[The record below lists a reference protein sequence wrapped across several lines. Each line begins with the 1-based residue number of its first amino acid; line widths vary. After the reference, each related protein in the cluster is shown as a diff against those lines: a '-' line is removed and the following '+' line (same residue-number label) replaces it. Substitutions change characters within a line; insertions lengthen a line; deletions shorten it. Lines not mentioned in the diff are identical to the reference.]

1 MATMMVLPIGSKP
14 SLALGTQIL
23 PSSKMKDI
31 VSDTNLVV
39 PDASLVKSV
48 S

>member
-1 MATMMVLPIGSKP
+1 MMVLPIGSKP
-14 SLALGTQIL
+14 SLALGTQIP